1 MNGSSEASATQLDM
15 LDAQRPVVHY
25 FDENGALH
33 SRRMVRTIEDG
44 EHAGAV
50 VVSDFDGNQFI
61 PDRIRNIE

>member
-33 SRRMVRTIEDG
+33 SGRMVRKIEDG
-44 EHAGAV
+44 EQAGAV
-50 VVSDFDGNQFI
+50 VVSDFDGNQVI
-61 PDRIRNIE
+61 TERIRNIE